1 LRQAGERILG
11 ELENLKVKE
20 RMNMKKV
27 AFSSALAAIFFLATF
42 NALSQE
48 VPAPLFQ
55 EKDFWQF
62 KAVEQSVGGISR
74 SNSFDGIYEVLYL
87 QGNFKTFQMT
97 NNGREPADRSAR
109 GPLLALV
116 GRSPVIKD
124 LQFPFSVGQKWDY
137 KYESTAIGSKRPF
150 LRTVEIS
157 VMGVEQVTTPAGSF
171 NAFKLEK
178 EETVKLGERPW
189 VGTFYYSPDTK
200 SVVKSSF
207 DSTQTGAGTKREIEL
222 IKFGSA
228 H

>member
-1 LRQAGERILG
+1 
-11 ELENLKVKE
+11 
-20 RMNMKKV
+20 MKQRSFSLAIV
-27 AFSSALAAIFFLATF
+27 AIFLLAAF
-42 NALSQE
+42 NVFSQE
-48 VPAPLFQ
+48 APTPDFQ

-74 SNSFDGIYEVLYL
+74 SNPFDGIYEVLYV
-87 QGNFKTFQMT
+87 QGNFKTFRMT
-97 NNGREPADRSAR
+97 SNGREPADRAAR

-116 GRSPVIKD
+116 GQSPVVKD
-124 LQFPFSVGQKWDY
+124 LKFPFSVGQKWDY
-137 KYESTAIGSKRPF
+137 SYEFTVIGARKPF

-157 VMGVEQVTTPAGSF
+157 VTGVEQVSTPAGSF

-178 EETVKLGERPW
+178 EETFKLGEHPW

-200 SVVKSSF
+200 SIVKYSF
-207 DSTQTGAGTKREIEL
+207 DATQIGAGTKREIEL